1 MTQRKRLAVA
11 RFWYE
16 GNAFCLQ
23 PAGREDFERREWLR
37 GQAGL
42 DAARGRPPSWRLSR
56 ISRTAARTGRSAL
69 RVAPRPSRPA
79 PCRSRF
85 SRHTWTRCWT
95 IYAASI
101 GTPST

>member
-16 GNAFCLQ
+16 GNALACSR
-23 PAGREDFERREWLR
+23 P
-37 GQAGL
+37 
-42 DAARGRPPSWRLSR
+42 AAR
-56 ISRTAARTGRSAL
+56 ISSAANGSAARRAWTRGKATELAAVADFQDSRSDWRSAL

>member
-42 DAARGRPPSWRLSR
+42 DAARGKATELAAVADFQDSR
-56 ISRTAARTGRSAL
+56 SDWGPRFAL
-69 RVAPRPSRPA
+69 RLGPA
-79 PCRSRF
+79 GRAVPQPF
-85 SRHTWTRCWT
+85 FRHTWTRCWT

>member
-16 GNAFCLQ
+16 GNVCLQ
-23 PAGREDFERREWLR
+23 PAGREDFERREWQR

-42 DAARGRPPSWRLSR
+42 DAARGKATELAAVADFQDSR
-56 ISRTAARTGRSAL
+56 SDWRSAL